1 MNTQEIQTVI
11 ESAIEADVVVVE
23 SADNVHFYVTVVASA
38 FEGLMKM
45 KQHKLI
51 MELFHDAIADER
63 IHALSLKTYT
73 PKKWAVLQADTQ

>member
-1 MNTQEIQTVI
+1 MNTQDIQAII
-11 ESAIEADVVVVE
+11 ESAIKTDFTIIE
-23 SADNVHFYVTVVASA
+23 SADNVHFYATVVSPA

-51 MELFHDAIADER
+51 MDLFREAIADET

-73 PKKWAVLQADTQ
+73 PEKWAALQAETQ